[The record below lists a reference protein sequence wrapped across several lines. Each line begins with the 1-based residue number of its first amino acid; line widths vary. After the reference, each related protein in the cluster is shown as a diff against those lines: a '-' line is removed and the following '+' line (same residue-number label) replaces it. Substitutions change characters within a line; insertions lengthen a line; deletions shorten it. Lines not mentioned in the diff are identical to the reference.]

1 MLPAMRLAPKATAV
15 CERIRP
21 LIGLCNG
28 STRRGLLGIREL
40 EPHDGWLTFCQPDP
54 PPRRRSA
61 FRRTAAND
69 LTLAPRSTALLGRET
84 GNARL
89 AGFFQ
94 PMKPFSCGK
103 ALRAPNLRQRM

>member
-1 MLPAMRLAPKATAV
+1 MQVNPFANAFVRSLRSVTGAPVAAYWASASLGLTTKGPA
-15 CERIRP
+15 
-21 LIGLCNG
+21 
-28 STRRGLLGIREL
+28 
-40 EPHDGWLTFCQPDP
+40 FCQPYP
-54 PPRRRSA
+54 SPRRHSM
-61 FRRTAAND
+61 FRRTAAKD
-69 LTLAPRSTALLGRET
+69 HTLAPRSTALLGRET